1 MMRLGNEQLQTIV
14 QQAYGDQAIRELQ
27 MLNEQHYTLELA
39 NGERFAVLLFDT
51 AQQAE
56 SCAQALR
63 MLRGEFDLPIPQ
75 LRASETSGTLIGQPY
90 VLVDALR
97 GQPLSQVAA
106 TLSEEQRYQIGQQ
119 LGSSLQ
125 RVHRLACDRYG
136 DLLNPEQQANSE
148 YEYGIQRLERELA
161 QGHQLG
167 TIAALEAQQLRAW
180 FEQQFRPLGKQA
192 ALVCGGISADTIWVS
207 QQQGAWRLSGLL
219 GWQQAI
225 AWSPAWEH
233 STVLDS
239 LRQAE
244 YFSLRVGYGNAYDEQ
259 TARTYEQ
266 VRERALVPYRIL
278 LALGAMN
285 KAAQQGDT
293 ALVDHERKLV
303 RSLIDAP
310 SHSS

>member
-1 MMRLGNEQLQTIV
+1 MGLGNEQFQTIV
-14 QQAYGDQAIRELQ
+14 QQAYGDQSIRELHMQ
-27 MLNEQHYTLELA
+27 TEQQYQLELA
-39 NGERFAVLLFDT
+39 NGEHFTVLLFAT
-51 AQQAE
+51 VQQAE
-56 SCAQALR
+56 TCAQALR

-119 LGSSLQ
+119 LGSTLQ

-136 DLLNPEQQANSE
+136 DLLDAEQQANSE
-148 YEYGIQRLERELA
+148 FEYAQQRLERDLA
-161 QGHQLG
+161 LGHQLG

-180 FEQQFRPLGKQA
+180 FEQEFRPLGKQA
-192 ALVCGGISADTIWVS
+192 ALVCAGISADTIWLS
-207 QQQGAWRLSGLL
+207 QQQETWRISGLL
-219 GWQQAI
+219 GWQHAI

-233 STVLDS
+233 STILDS
-239 LRQAE
+239 LQHAV

-259 TARTYEQ
+259 TARIYEQ
-266 VRERALVPYRIL
+266 VRERALVPYRIF

-285 KAAQQGDT
+285 QAAQHGDT